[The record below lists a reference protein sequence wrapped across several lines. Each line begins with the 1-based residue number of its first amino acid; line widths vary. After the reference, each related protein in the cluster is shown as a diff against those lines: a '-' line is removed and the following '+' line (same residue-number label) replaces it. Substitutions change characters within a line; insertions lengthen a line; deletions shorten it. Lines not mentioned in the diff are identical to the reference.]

1 MDTPTQKPPKP
12 RKKTSAKAI
21 FRDPTPDDPRKRI
34 TRTPEEM
41 RDIILTFRVTRRE
54 MNELYRFARARN
66 ATMSY
71 MLREALVLTYP
82 EIFEDANRYIRKPRI
97 KPKPLQEKTVLQ
109 QSLVDGSITVVDTTE

>member
-1 MDTPTQKPPKP
+1 MDTPTVKPPKP
-12 RKKTSAKAI
+12 RKRTSAKAI

-54 MNELYRFARARN
+54 MNELYQYARSRS

-71 MLREALVLTYP
+71 MIRQAMMEAYP
-82 EIFEDANRYIRKPRI
+82 DIFLNMNRYIRKPR
-97 KPKPLQEKTVLQ
+97 KPKPIQDKTTVEH
-109 QSLVDGSITVVDTTE
+109 SLVDGSIKIVDTEE

>member
-1 MDTPTQKPPKP
+1 MDTPTSKPPRQ
-12 RKKTSAKAI
+12 RKRTSAKAI

-54 MNELYRFARARN
+54 MNELYQYARARS

-71 MLREALVLTYP
+71 MIRHAMMETYP
-82 EIFEDANRYIRKPRI
+82 EIFENANRYIRKPR
-97 KPKPLQEKTVLQ
+97 KPKPIQDKTTVEH
-109 QSLVDGSITVVDTTE
+109 SLVDGSIKIVDSEE